1 MYVRVCV
8 CMLVHVYV
16 DVHVNMHSYIYTCI
30 SNSAF
35 TLAPGRHTPF
45 TSTTVP
51 KGVCAPSRC
60 STLARARCKGSYP
73 SSSSGSCSFS
83 RASCHSGDAF
93 TRRRKCSRT
102 SKATCSASPPRPS
115 RKVALSIPVVLRC
128 VQPSDQKR
136 QGAATLAPR
145 AVGCAV
151 YMARQRSPLMGLACA
166 VGIET
171 GGCRVPDDR
180 AQQFAGH
187 IVVHWPGIVPTAS
200 RLRRG
205 RFGLGLGLGLPL
217 RNLPGVTIRRTL
229 RLAQAADAA
238 DIAFRV

>member
-1 MYVRVCV
+1 MACPHRPGRRLLKAATTLAVTLPEPSHPRLVRKCWRLKPPTIYTYTCMYVRVCV
-8 CMLVHVYV
+8 CMFVHVYV
-16 DVHVNMHSYIYTCI
+16 YVYVNMHSYIYTCI

-60 STLARARCKGSYP
+60 STLAHARCKGSMP

-115 RKVALSIPVVLRC
+115 R
-128 VQPSDQKR
+128 
-136 QGAATLAPR
+136 AAK
-145 AVGCAV
+145 
-151 YMARQRSPLMGLACA
+151 
-166 VGIET
+166 
-171 GGCRVPDDR
+171 
-180 AQQFAGH
+180 
-187 IVVHWPGIVPTAS
+187 
-200 RLRRG
+200 
-205 RFGLGLGLGLPL
+205 
-217 RNLPGVTIRRTL
+217 
-229 RLAQAADAA
+229 
-238 DIAFRV
+238 